1 MNSDHYDAPTLSDF
15 ALFAVIMAW
24 RMSPLLIVPA
34 VVVGLA
40 VMIGRVG

>member
-1 MNSDHYDAPTLSDF
+1 MNYDAYDTPTLSDV
-15 ALFAVIMAW
+15 ALFLAIMAW

-40 VMIGRVG
+40 VMMGWAG